1 MAGGGRSLTV
11 LSFALAGRGPRV
23 TLSLGDA
30 GLGEVRALR
39 PPSAWL
45 RRLQQKWGLAGADGG
60 FGLGGPGGQP
70 WGLPVVFGQRPPP
83 GLRRAVAL
91 LLVGLRC
98 AREQG
103 EGGLFGILSVFGLK
117 RISLFSSPS
126 LIFSSTPL
134 FSQHI
139 PVPRVSKLHL
149 LKFQFTF
156 TSM

>member
-30 GLGEVRALR
+30 GLGEVGALR

-117 RISLFSSPS
+117 RISQRGFWYFFQVILCYNLFPFHTFKRFGSSFDAS
-126 LIFSSTPL
+126 L
-134 FSQHI
+134 
-139 PVPRVSKLHL
+139 
-149 LKFQFTF
+149 
-156 TSM
+156 